1 MCIFCVFSQ
10 TWLALYIFW
19 LIILMNSF
27 QWSITLK
34 LSKEMVMCAPCW
46 HGGLQSSCS
55 FCNVVLLHFYLISS
69 VL

>member
-1 MCIFCVFSQ
+1 
-10 TWLALYIFW
+10 
-19 LIILMNSF
+19 MNSF
-27 QWSITLK
+27 QWFITLK

-55 FCNVVLLHFYLISS
+55 FCNVVLLQFYLISS